1 MVSLLRYMPLVLV
14 LDLFFNLDWHSALE
28 LVLPLA
34 IKDNEPLQSIQ
45 LKALEREP
53 DMSAGNL
60 RGITLIGNST

>member
-1 MVSLLRYMPLVLV
+1 MASLLRYTPLVLV
-14 LDLFFNLDWHSALE
+14 LAPFLSLDWHSALE

-53 DMSAGNL
+53 DMSACHP
-60 RGITLIGNST
+60 RGIT